1 MGPVQQILLTG
12 DYAKGLDTGTIDVVL
27 VGKQL
32 NTEYIEALEEKVE
45 GIIERKVNFYLTS
58 KLNPT
63 QLTVLLYENE
73 STKNK
78 VAL

>member
-1 MGPVQQILLTG
+1 
-12 DYAKGLDTGTIDVVL
+12 
-27 VGKQL
+27 L